1 MQFWKNKAVNS
12 RNDIEIIF
20 DLLNNQL
27 QEFEA
32 SIIKGNEK

>member
-1 MQFWKNKAVNS
+1 MQLWIQKAKHS

-27 QEFEA
+27 QEFDA
-32 SIIKGNEK
+32 SIIKGTEK